1 MAASNLVVKLLLESG
16 AFDKNIKTAKASI
29 EGFEKVGKN
38 IVGTFGK
45 VAGVLGIATTAYEV
59 LQTAINSSVNGTA
72 AFETAV
78 DAAKTSVNQFFY
90 SLTSGNFDTFLTGL
104 DDTIKKAK
112 ATKDA
117 LLELSF
123 SQLGY
128 NYVKSEN
135 KALSDTYKQ
144 QAQDPRLSKAQ
155 RMDAIQKYNEVVE
168 KHASDLQTHTEK
180 ALNWIRQAA
189 SKNTPFSAE
198 DVNEDML
205 YTFLEKLLYEGR
217 EYMLATAKTA
227 NQQYRNSVE
236 QLLPSDVSRQDWND
250 FWYGIN
256 MFFRGS
262 TGLAGSWFNYDQT
275 KVGQTDAELTSNITN
290 WFYDVFRKA
299 PSDEIVKEINKIL
312 AEYAESYMTESLLNF
327 DQETLKEIVSTLTQI
342 RGERSE
348 LASMKQGST
357 ELANMRFDQP
367 TSSQTPTSS
376 STSKVK
382 EQPLYGSIEWYKAEI
397 AKLTKEANRIDL
409 SVDKAKYDDTM
420 AKIEKLQLE
429 MDALLKVGTVEMP
442 DFSDTSWMEDMEF
455 EIIPVDEQTTENLF
469 SYSEA
474 LNSVASAMASISNV
488 TSEGASAW
496 LTWMANVI
504 TACAAASDAIKQ
516 VVAAKAAEA
525 AANAGAEATKTGP
538 WGFLLAAGAIATV
551 LAAFASIP
559 KFADG
564 GIVNSPFTSGDKVL
578 ARVNGGEMILNKHQ
592 QSNLFNLLDGGT
604 TTSGTKQVEFKISGK
619 ELVGVLNNYN
629 NKMSKLR

>member
-59 LQTAINSSVNGTA
+59 LQTAINSTVNGTKL
-72 AFETAV
+72 FQTTLDV
-78 DAAKTSVNQFFY
+78 AKTSVDNFFY
-90 SLTSGNFDTFLTGL
+90 ALSTGNFSTFRMGMDVVIAKAREAKEALLDVQYSQMAGSYKVSELRGEYDTYAQ
-104 DDTIKKAK
+104 KAK
-112 ATKDA
+112 
-117 LLELSF
+117 
-123 SQLGY
+123 
-128 NYVKSEN
+128 
-135 KALSDTYKQ
+135 
-144 QAQDPRLSKAQ
+144 DPRLSTEERQQYANKQ
-155 RMDAIQKYNEVVE
+155 EEIIVKLEDYTNSQIKMLVE
-168 KHASDLQTHTEK
+168 AVLQT
-180 ALNWIRQAA
+180 A
-189 SKNTPFSAE
+189 SKDTLFSSDNVSLQLIEELLTKVALQGISGVLNEYSPKIQEYENIIEQLGGIKFTTEEWENFKRKLVQYTTGPVGALGYDIGEQVSGGTEVGRWGKAIDNFFYDLFASKKISEGQLKSINKITQEYLPYVLGESLLNNKSSEELQTLIGFMQQIGALKSQLAQWKQGTNENASLFTATPNGSGGGTTTTYLPDSVLGLKQAISDAE
-198 DVNEDML
+198 KVRDQIDAVADPFGFIAAN
-205 YTFLEKLLYEGR
+205 LEVERLKKRLEQV
-217 EYMLATAKTA
+217 LA
-227 NQQYRNSVE
+227 
-236 QLLPSDVSRQDWND
+236 LLPSD
-250 FWYGIN
+250 G
-256 MFFRGS
+256 
-262 TGLAGSWFNYDQT
+262 
-275 KVGQTDAELTSNITN
+275 
-290 WFYDVFRKA
+290 
-299 PSDEIVKEINKIL
+299 
-312 AEYAESYMTESLLNF
+312 
-327 DQETLKEIVSTLTQI
+327 
-342 RGERSE
+342 
-348 LASMKQGST
+348 
-357 ELANMRFDQP
+357 
-367 TSSQTPTSS
+367 
-376 STSKVK
+376 
-382 EQPLYGSIEWYKAEI
+382 
-397 AKLTKEANRIDL
+397 KLDL
-409 SVDKAKYDDTM
+409 
-420 AKIEKLQLE
+420 
-429 MDALLKVGTVEMP
+429 P
-442 DFSDTSWMEDMEF
+442 DFSDESWYEPMDF
-455 EIIPVDEQTTENLF
+455 EIIPVDEKTTENLF

-592 QSNLFNLLDGGT
+592 QSNLFNLLDGGA
-604 TTSGTKQVEFKISGK
+604 TTSGSRQVEFKISGK

>member
-59 LQTAINSSVNGTA
+59 LQTAINSTVNGTKL
-72 AFETAV
+72 FQTTLDV
-78 DAAKTSVNQFFY
+78 AKTSVDNFFY
-90 SLTSGNFDTFLTGL
+90 ALSTGNFSTFRMGM
-104 DDTIKKAK
+104 DVVIAKAK
-112 ATKDA
+112 EAKEA
-117 LLELSF
+117 LLDVQYSQMAGSYKVSELR
-123 SQLGY
+123 GEY
-128 NYVKSEN
+128 
-135 KALSDTYKQ
+135 DTY
-144 QAQDPRLSKAQ
+144 AQKAKDPRLSPEERQYYAKKQ
-155 RMDAIQKYNEVVE
+155 EEIIVKLEDYTNSQIKMLVE
-168 KHASDLQTHTEK
+168 AVLQT
-180 ALNWIRQAA
+180 A
-189 SKNTPFSAE
+189 SKDTLFSSDNVSLQLIE
-198 DVNEDML
+198 DLLTKVALQGRSGVLNEYSTKIQEYENIIEQL
-205 YTFLEKLLYEGR
+205 GGIRFTTEEWENFKKKVVQYTTGPAGVLGFDFT
-217 EYMLATAKTA
+217 EYMT
-227 NQQYRNSVE
+227 
-236 QLLPSDVSRQDWND
+236 D
-250 FWYGIN
+250 G
-256 MFFRGS
+256 
-262 TGLAGSWFNYDQT
+262 T
-275 KVGQTDAELTSNITN
+275 KVGSWGKAFDNFIYELFASKKISEGQL
-290 WFYDVFRKA
+290 K
-299 PSDEIVKEINKIL
+299 SINKITQ
-312 AEYAESYMTESLLNF
+312 EYLPYVLGESLLNNKSS
-327 DQETLKEIVSTLTQI
+327 EELKTLIGFMQQI
-342 RGERSE
+342 GAYRSQ
-348 LASMKQGST
+348 LAQWKQGTNENASLFT
-357 ELANMRFDQP
+357 TTPNGSGGGTTTTYHPNSVLGLKQAISDAEKIRDQIDPVADPFGFIAANLE
-367 TSSQTPTSS
+367 
-376 STSKVK
+376 V
-382 EQPLYGSIEWYKAEI
+382 
-397 AKLTKEANRIDL
+397 
-409 SVDKAKYDDTM
+409 
-420 AKIEKLQLE
+420 EKLKKRLE
-429 MDALLKVGTVEMP
+429 QTLALYPSNDVKLDLP
-442 DFSDTSWMEDMEF
+442 DFSDESWYEPMDF
-455 EIIPVDEQTTENLF
+455 EIIPVDEKTTENLF

-592 QSNLFNLLDGGT
+592 QSNLFNLLDGGA